1 MFTGPCE
8 LTGPAVVEQ
17 RRCAYQRIY
26 VTETIMREV
35 VPAFRVKMVRFSGG
49 ERFPVLL
56 DRAGM
61 PLGEPV
67 PYLWRRRSEGR
78 AVNTLESNAQALA
91 MVHDFL
97 LANDIDFRLRVP
109 EGLRKRTFSAY
120 ARSATAGDGARLRT
134 EDEEYS
140 RQHLGKG
147 PDFLFLDAGK
157 SGLTI
162 DRSGFLGLIRVV
174 QSGNIGAVV
183 ATDTANLSRDGVQL
197 WRFRE
202 LLHMKRVVLHLVCH
216 GSIIVL
222 RAFSRIIARSIP
234 FRKPSGRSAAR
245 AYR

>member
-1 MFTGPCE
+1 
-8 LTGPAVVEQ
+8 
-17 RRCAYQRIY
+17 
-26 VTETIMREV
+26 MREV

-120 ARSATAGDGARLRT
+120 ARSATAGARLRT

-174 QSGNIGAVV
+174 QSGNIGGGSRHRYRQPVSRRGSAL
-183 ATDTANLSRDGVQL
+183 ALPRTASH
-197 WRFRE
+197 E
-202 LLHMKRVVLHLVCH
+202 
-216 GSIIVL
+216 
-222 RAFSRIIARSIP
+222 A
-234 FRKPSGRSAAR
+234 GRSAPSMPRLDHRPSGILENNREEHPLPKAERSFCRSRLPIRQRVPAWQFTSTQAR
-245 AYR
+245 QETAAR